1 MKKEYQ
7 PRGKE
12 VKNNGKPNQQSR
24 DETASLEP
32 RVCVVE
38 GHDWSKKF
46 VIVEGWSRKENGAR
60 KTLTDYRFE
69 REDFDDAR
77 TYFWSQVFNDTE
89 SLWRLIDYAHS
100 NN

>member
-38 GHDWSKKF
+38 RHGMILDF
-46 VIVEGWSRKENGAR
+46 YLEACPVQVYGIMDFFNNYIEGEWHE
-60 KTLTDYRFE
+60 
-69 REDFDDAR
+69 
-77 TYFWSQVFNDTE
+77 
-89 SLWRLIDYAHS
+89 
-100 NN
+100 